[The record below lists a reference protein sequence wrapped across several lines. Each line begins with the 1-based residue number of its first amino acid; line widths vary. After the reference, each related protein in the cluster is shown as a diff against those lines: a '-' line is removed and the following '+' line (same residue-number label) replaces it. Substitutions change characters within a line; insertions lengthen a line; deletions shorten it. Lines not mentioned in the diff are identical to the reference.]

1 MSSFTNRI
9 NEKSDYLSQK
19 GNLKHVSYAMF
30 RTWRALK
37 PVTFRLPVTTI
48 DKINFLE
55 EECPNVWESKQEM
68 LFEMI
73 ESCIQDWIAQQPAP
87 KDAAAEFDHV
97 ARRALPVWAGPGFTG
112 PTCDR
117 NLIKSILGQFYG
129 PSANPA

>member
-1 MSSFTNRI
+1 MNSFTSRL
-9 NEKSDYLSQK
+9 NEKRDALLKK
-19 GNLKHVSYAMF
+19 GNLNHVSYGIF

-48 DKINFLE
+48 DKMNLLE
-55 EECPNVWESKQEM
+55 EKCPTVWESKQEM

-97 ARRALPVWAGPGFTG
+97 ARRALQHGM
-112 PTCDR
+112 
-117 NLIKSILGQFYG
+117 GQDS
-129 PSANPA
+129 PDEPATEI